1 METIR
6 FLLTADSGVTR
17 QVITQIES
25 LRDIEHVEEVRTLM
39 GGMRDD
45 SSSAGL
51 NAEQESE
58 THSIVVEAPDLAAAG
73 RVRETVE
80 ACAHALDAAVEWV
93 DRF

>member
-6 FLLTADSGVTR
+6 FLLTASDDAAR
-17 QVITQIES
+17 QMVAQIES
-25 LRDIEHVEEVRTLM
+25 LRDIEHVEEVRSLM
-39 GGMRDD
+39 SGMRDD

-51 NAEQESE
+51 FSEQEAE
-58 THSIVVEAPDLAAAG
+58 TRSYEVMAPDLAAAG

>member
-1 METIR
+1 METLR
-6 FLLTADSGVTR
+6 FILTASDDASR
-17 QVITQIES
+17 QLIHQVES

-51 NAEQESE
+51 FSEQEAE
-58 THSIVVEAPDLAAAG
+58 THSIEVQAPDLAAAG
-73 RVRETVE
+73 RVRDTVE
-80 ACAHALDAAVEWV
+80 ACAHRLDAAVEWV